1 VRLPDFDW
9 LYLIGTASFTI
20 SGYLIGAQKR
30 FDVLG
35 IVILALLT
43 AIGGGMIRDV
53 LLNHIPRVFIDNS
66 PFVTIFTTLLLAWVI
81 KLQQKNK
88 GMLRKL
94 FIVADSIGLV
104 AFSIAGAHIAV
115 QIGLNLF
122 GVCVLA
128 FVTAVGGGLVRDMMV
143 NDVPFILHEDF
154 YGTVA
159 IVVAIL
165 FYFGSL
171 LGLDSALWIWALFV
185 LGLALRLLAHW
196 HDLSL
201 PKVGN
206 DHAA

>member
-66 PFVTIFTTLLLAWVI
+66 PFVTIFSTLLLAWTI

-159 IVVAIL
+159 ILVAIL
-165 FYFGSL
+165 FYCGSL
-171 LGLDSALWIWALFV
+171 LGLSSAPWIWGLFV

-201 PKVGN
+201 PKVEN
-206 DHAA
+206 DHAT

>member
-1 VRLPDFDW
+1 MQLPEFTW

-35 IVILALLT
+35 VVILALLT

-53 LLNHIPRVFIDNS
+53 LVNQVPRVFVDNG
-66 PFVTIFTTLLLAWVI
+66 PFFTIFSTLALAWLI
-81 KLQQKNK
+81 KLHQKNR

-104 AFSIAGAHIAV
+104 AFSIAGAQVAMAMD
-115 QIGLNLF
+115 LNLF

-154 YGTVA
+154 YGTVS

-165 FYFGSL
+165 FYFAQINGMN
-171 LGLDSALWIWALFV
+171 SAMWVWALFM
-185 LGLALRLLAHW
+185 LGLVLRLVAHW
-196 HDLSL
+196 RDLSL
-201 PKVGN
+201 PKV
-206 DHAA
+206 DSDAA